1 MNDMENWLPSAFDI
15 KSLAEKGLDNEM
27 IAAELDMLEP
37 EFTKI
42 LKSNKDLRRALTIG
56 KIKAKSHIHSK
67 LWNPDKND
75 NVGLLLLQARM
86 HLNLSD
92 PVLDEQAGDFFKKI
106 LSKTD
111 NKTREN
117 LLNLFKLKLNH
128 D

>member
-1 MNDMENWLPSAFDI
+1 VNDIENWLPSAFDI

-27 IAAELDMLEP
+27 IAAELDMLES

-42 LKSNKDLRRALTIG
+42 LKSNKDLRRALAIG
-56 KIKAKSHIHSK
+56 KIKAKSYIHSK
-67 LWNPDKND
+67 LWNND

-92 PVLDEQAGDFFKKI
+92 PVLDEQAGDFFKKM

-117 LLNLFKLKLNH
+117 LMYYKKKNI
-128 D
+128 